1 MVRIVKELLLKRR
14 FRFAL
19 YLLACMIPIVDQLII
34 NFALALMIGSIEI
47 ATVEHFTKVV
57 LISIGSIT
65 LGSVLYI
72 ISRFMRIS
80 FMRDTLLDVR
90 EKAFDKIIKS
100 SYKTFNMKSKDS
112 YISNLIND
120 INIFENNFFLKLIN
134 VIYTGGTFAVVIII
148 LAFMDFLFAMGI
160 LFISLLLLLIIK
172 LFEKKTVELQEEVSN
187 SNEEFSIDISNTF
200 NGLEILKLNNI
211 EDKFLQKTLLK
222 IKNLEKKKY
231 NYTVFTEGQVR
242 LSNLMGHL
250 VVVSILLYLLNLHT
264 SDMSLTRLV
273 FMFQLSN
280 NSVWSMVRLL
290 PLLNELK
297 SSVNI
302 YNKITKSDED
312 MVQIPAGDK
321 DFSFQSKIE
330 VKDLYFS
337 YEGKDVFRGV
347 SFTIEKG
354 KKYLIKGA
362 SGAGKSTLIKLLSK
376 IYDDYQGKITVDG
389 IDYKEINED
398 SLNQNVGFI
407 YQDVFLFE
415 DTIINNITLYK
426 EYDEEKILKAID
438 AAGLKD
444 VISKKGLGLNETILE
459 NGKNL
464 SGGERQRISIARAI
478 IKDSKILFV
487 DEGTSSLNEE
497 LGRSIENTILSLDST
512 VIAISHRYYKGI
524 TEKYDYVLEIVNGKI
539 NKYTGEE
546 YFQGEIAV

>member
-1 MVRIVKELLLKRR
+1 MVRNVKELLLKRK

-19 YLLACMIPIVDQLII
+19 YILACMIPIADQLII
-34 NFALALMIGSIEI
+34 NFTLALMIGSIEI
-47 ATVEHFTKVV
+47 ATIEHFTKVV
-57 LISIGSIT
+57 FVSLGAVT
-65 LGSVLYI
+65 LGSVLYL

-90 EKAFDKIIKS
+90 VKAFDKIMKS

-134 VIYTGGTFAVVIII
+134 VIFTGGTFVAVIII
-148 LAFMDFLFAMGI
+148 LGFMDFLFAIGI

-172 LFEKKTVELQEEVSN
+172 LFEKKTVELQEKVSN
-187 SNEEFSIDISNTF
+187 SNEEFSIDIANTF

-211 EDKFLQKTLLK
+211 EDRFLKKTLLK
-222 IKNLEKKKY
+222 IKNLEKRKY
-231 NYTVFTEGQVR
+231 QYTVFTEGQARV
-242 LSNLMGHL
+242 SNLMGYF
-250 VVVSILLYLLNLHT
+250 VVVSILIYLLNLHST
-264 SDMSLTRLV
+264 DMSLTRLI
-273 FMFQLSN
+273 FMFQLSS

-312 MVQIPAGDK
+312 ILPASSGDK
-321 DFSFQSKIE
+321 EFSFQSLIE
-330 VKDLYFS
+330 VKDLYFN
-337 YEGKDVFRGV
+337 YEGKEVFRGV

-376 IYDDYQGKITVDG
+376 IYDDYQGMITVDG

-398 SLNQNVGFI
+398 SLNQKVGFI

-426 EYDEEKILKAID
+426 DYEEEKIVKAID

-444 VISKKGLGLNETILE
+444 VINKKALGLNEMILE

-478 IKDSKILFV
+478 IKDSEILFV

-512 VIAISHRYYKGI
+512 VIAISHRYYQGI

-539 NKYTGEE
+539 NKYTSEE
-546 YFQGEIAV
+546 YFRGEIAV

>member
-1 MVRIVKELLLKRR
+1 MLKRK

-19 YLLACMIPIVDQLII
+19 YILACMIPIADQLII
-34 NFALALMIGSIEI
+34 NFTLALMIGSIEI
-47 ATVEHFTKVV
+47 ATIEHFTKVV
-57 LISIGSIT
+57 FVSLGAVT
-65 LGSVLYI
+65 LGSVLYL

-90 EKAFDKIIKS
+90 VKAFDKIMKS

-134 VIYTGGTFAVVIII
+134 VIFTGGTFVAVIII
-148 LAFMDFLFAMGI
+148 LGFMDFLFAIGI

-172 LFEKKTVELQEEVSN
+172 LFEKKTVELQEKVSN
-187 SNEEFSIDISNTF
+187 SNEEFSIDIANTF

-211 EDKFLQKTLLK
+211 EDRFLKKTLLK
-222 IKNLEKKKY
+222 IKNLEKRKY
-231 NYTVFTEGQVR
+231 QYTVFTEGQARV
-242 LSNLMGHL
+242 SNLMGYF
-250 VVVSILLYLLNLHT
+250 VVVSILIYLLNLHST
-264 SDMSLTRLV
+264 DMSLTRLI
-273 FMFQLSN
+273 FMFQLSS

-312 MVQIPAGDK
+312 ILPASSGDK
-321 DFSFQSKIE
+321 EFSFQSLIE
-330 VKDLYFS
+330 VKDLYFN
-337 YEGKDVFRGV
+337 YEGKEVFRGV

-376 IYDDYQGKITVDG
+376 IYDDYQGMITVDG

-398 SLNQNVGFI
+398 SLNQKVGFI

-426 EYDEEKILKAID
+426 DYEEEKIVKAID

-444 VISKKGLGLNETILE
+444 VINKKALGLNEMILE

-478 IKDSKILFV
+478 IKDSEILFV

-512 VIAISHRYYKGI
+512 VIAISHRYYQGI

-539 NKYTGEE
+539 NKYTSEE
-546 YFQGEIAV
+546 YFRGEIAV

>member
-1 MVRIVKELLLKRR
+1 MKELLLKRR

>member
-1 MVRIVKELLLKRR
+1 MKELLLKRK

-19 YLLACMIPIVDQLII
+19 YILACMIPIADQLII
-34 NFALALMIGSIEI
+34 NFTLALMIGSIEI
-47 ATVEHFTKVV
+47 ATIEHFTKVV
-57 LISIGSIT
+57 FVSLGAVT
-65 LGSVLYI
+65 LGSVLYL

-90 EKAFDKIIKS
+90 VKAFDKIMKS

-134 VIYTGGTFAVVIII
+134 VIFTGGTFVAVIII
-148 LAFMDFLFAMGI
+148 LGFMDFLFAIGI

-172 LFEKKTVELQEEVSN
+172 LFEKKTVELQEKVSN
-187 SNEEFSIDISNTF
+187 SNEEFSIDIANTF

-211 EDKFLQKTLLK
+211 EDRFLKKTLLK
-222 IKNLEKKKY
+222 IKNLEKRKY
-231 NYTVFTEGQVR
+231 QYTVFTEGQARV
-242 LSNLMGHL
+242 SNLMGYF
-250 VVVSILLYLLNLHT
+250 VVVSILIYLLNLHST
-264 SDMSLTRLV
+264 DMSLTRLI
-273 FMFQLSN
+273 FMFQLSS

-312 MVQIPAGDK
+312 ILPASSGDK
-321 DFSFQSKIE
+321 EFSFQSLIE
-330 VKDLYFS
+330 VKDLYFN
-337 YEGKDVFRGV
+337 YEGKEVFRGV

-376 IYDDYQGKITVDG
+376 IYDDYQGMITVDG

-398 SLNQNVGFI
+398 SLNQKVGFI

-426 EYDEEKILKAID
+426 DYEEEKIVKAID

-444 VISKKGLGLNETILE
+444 VINKKALGLNEMILE

-478 IKDSKILFV
+478 IKDSEILFV

-512 VIAISHRYYKGI
+512 VIAISHRYYQGI

-539 NKYTGEE
+539 NKYTSEE
-546 YFQGEIAV
+546 YFRGEIAV